1 MYEVF
6 KKTVSWS
13 GWKNPGISW
22 ATQWSH
28 WNDLMIN
35 NDDLI
40 NQIDDNNKGDKGI
53 RLVRGARIKATLISV
68 SQGIDY

>member
-1 MYEVF
+1 
-6 KKTVSWS
+6 
-13 GWKNPGISW
+13 
-22 ATQWSH
+22 
-28 WNDLMIN
+28 MIN

-68 SQGIDY
+68 SQGIIINDNGNVVHFLNRIKSLF